1 VETNAMV
8 AMMRMMMDKNCIWI
22 GAMLVAS
29 DHCFQQ
35 VVVASSVDRFKVP
48 ARPPCAS

>member
-1 VETNAMV
+1 MTV
-8 AMMRMMMDKNCIWI
+8 AMMHVMTDKNCIWI

-35 VVVASSVDRFKVP
+35 VVVVASSVD
-48 ARPPCAS
+48 SI